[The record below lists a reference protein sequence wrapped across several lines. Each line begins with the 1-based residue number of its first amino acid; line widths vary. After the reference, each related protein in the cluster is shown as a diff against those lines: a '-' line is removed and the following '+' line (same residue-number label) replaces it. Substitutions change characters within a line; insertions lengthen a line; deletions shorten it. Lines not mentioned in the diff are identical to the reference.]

1 MSSLR
6 LGVLAAKKILPQRHE
21 DTKNSQR
28 NIMVSIEEFI
38 YLVVKIILFKSVL
51 IYNLSQVA

>member
-6 LGVLAAKKILPQRHE
+6 LGVLAAKKILPQRHK

-38 YLVVKIILFKSVL
+38 YLVVKIILF
-51 IYNLSQVA
+51 